1 MIDAK
6 AIVEEEQLE
15 DLLSQPYP
23 EDIEFAGEAFHDDV
37 MVIGAGGKM
46 GPTLVQRL
54 VRSIKAA
61 GVKGQVLAVSRFS
74 DASQAECLE
83 RHGARCIAAD
93 VLNEEHLSSLP
104 QCPYII
110 YMVGMKFGSTGN
122 QPMTW
127 AVNTYL
133 PGRVAEHFSSS
144 RIVSFSTGNVYPLV
158 PVESGGPTEDAPTGP
173 VGEYAQSCL
182 GRERILQYFC
192 EANSTPN
199 CILRLNYAV
208 EPRYGVLLDI
218 AHKIQHDQ
226 PVPVEM
232 GYVNVIWQG
241 DANSVC
247 LRAFSICEVPAKIL
261 NLTGSEVV
269 SVRWLA
275 EELGQRLGKKVVFRG
290 QENDTALLN
299 DASQCRRLFAV
310 PRVSINEILDLVAHW
325 VEIGGPVL
333 DKPTKFEV
341 RDGKF

>member
-6 AIVEEEQLE
+6 AISEEEQLE
-15 DLLSQPYP
+15 DLLSEPYP
-23 EDIEFAGEAFHDDV
+23 EDIELARQAFHEDV

-54 VRSIKAA
+54 VRSIEKA
-61 GVKGQVLAVSRFS
+61 GVRGKVLAVSRFS
-74 DASQAECLE
+74 DAAQAQRLE
-83 RHGARCIAAD
+83 QHGARCIAAD
-93 VLNEEHLSSLP
+93 VLNEDHLEALP
-104 QCPYII
+104 QCPNVI

-122 QPMTW
+122 QPKTW

-144 RIVSFSTGNVYPLV
+144 RIVAFSTGNVYPLV
-158 PVESGGPTEDAPTGP
+158 PVGSGGPTEDAPTSP

-192 EANSTPN
+192 EANSTPG

-218 AHKIQHDQ
+218 AQKIQSDQ

-232 GYVNVIWQG
+232 GHVNVIWQG

-247 LRAFSICEVPAKIL
+247 LRAFSICDVPAKIL
-261 NLTGSEVV
+261 NLTGNEVL

-275 EELGQRLGKKVVFRG
+275 EELGQRLGKKVIFQG
-290 QENDTALLN
+290 SETDTALLS
-299 DASQCRRLFAV
+299 DASQCRQLFDV
-310 PRVSINEILDLVAHW
+310 PRVSISEILDLVAHW
-325 VEIGGPVL
+325 VQIGGPVL

-341 RDGKF
+341 RDGRF